1 MDLKIPPKLS
11 SVTVSEVQPSPVN
24 VNWNDS
30 GGDGD
35 PYRDGGGV
43 GDDDGDGCHG
53 NGGDDCGDGYDDEKA
68 SDDSGAD
75 GGGDAG

>member
-11 SVTVSEVQPSPVN
+11 SVTVSEVQPSPLN

-35 PYRDGGGV
+35 EYC
-43 GDDDGDGCHG
+43 DDDGVG
-53 NGGDDCGDGYDDEKA
+53 
-68 SDDSGAD
+68 
-75 GGGDAG
+75 